1 MLPVSSIIAF
11 HPRFDKRGAARYNRQ
26 NNLGA
31 QKEREEYAEASRK
44 AGPKAP
50 RMV

>member
-31 QKEREEYAEASRK
+31 QKEREEYAEASRNIG
-44 AGPKAP
+44 AEAL
-50 RMV
+50 RVV